1 MTFVIPPQSVSQR
14 QANNRLLLI
23 LGLVAIGS
31 MLFFLFGFR
40 SLYRLWCD
48 ITGTRLNPNNPEI
61 AAALPTT
68 TGRYLKIHFESKV
81 FDGLPIRFKVDKPED
96 RVEVGRD
103 AQNTYRVINTSDRE
117 LHIRPVHQVAPL
129 NATRSFGMRICF
141 CFQTQVLKP
150 HEEKVFP
157 VIYRFA
163 PDLDPRIND
172 LSLCYSIFDIADGKG
187 SAELTRVE
195 GAVKRAI
202 LAEPAEADEPA
213 GPVRPAGPGPT
224 P

>member
-1 MTFVIPPQSVSQR
+1 MTFVVPVQPDSQR
-14 QANNRLLLI
+14 KANNRLVLI
-23 LGLVAIGS
+23 LALIAIGS

-40 SLYRLWCD
+40 SVYRLWCE

-68 TGRYLKIHFESKV
+68 TGRYLKVHFESKV
-81 FDGLPIRFKVDKPED
+81 FDGLPILFSVDKPED
-96 RVEVGRD
+96 RIEVGRD

-141 CFQTQVLKP
+141 CFQNQVLKP

-157 VIYRFA
+157 VVYRFA

-172 LSLCYSIFDIADGKG
+172 LSLCYSIFDISDGTG
-187 SAELTRVE
+187 SPELIKAET
-195 GAVKRAI
+195 AAKRAI
-202 LAEPAEADEPA
+202 IAEPDSEPRQA
-213 GPVRPAGPGPT
+213 P
-224 P
+224 